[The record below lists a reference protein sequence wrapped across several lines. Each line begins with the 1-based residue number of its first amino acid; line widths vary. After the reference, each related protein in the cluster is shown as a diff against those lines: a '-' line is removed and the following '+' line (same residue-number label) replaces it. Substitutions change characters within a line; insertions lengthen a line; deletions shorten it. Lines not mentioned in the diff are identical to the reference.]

1 MFDDIYRTR
10 ARMAAALQV
19 VHGDQTADHGVEDAF
34 EYLVALLVQNGG
46 IGHQM
51 ADLAHE
57 QQRASVQ
64 RLRVALEISIGAVLV
79 QGAGEGLAAFVDF
92 FGKIALHQP
101 KPVAIGADFIPG
113 VDSGDGVRE
122 IDDGGQGG
130 FHQNIFD
137 AGAILL
143 AYRVRRIDLKFEVQ
157 AVVAEHNGL
166 RRIGLAAKADRSE
179 EHTSELQSLMRIPY
193 AVFCLKTQKTT

>member
-51 ADLAHE
+51 TDIAHE

-64 RLRVALEISIGAVLV
+64 RLRVAMEISIGAVLV
-79 QGAGEGLAAFVDF
+79 QGEGEGLSPFVDF
-92 FGKIALHQP
+92 FVKIALNKP
-101 KPVAIGADFIPG
+101 PPVAIGFEFLPG
-113 VDSGDGVRE
+113 LDTKHGRAYGRASG
-122 IDDGGQGG
+122 
-130 FHQNIFD
+130 
-137 AGAILL
+137 
-143 AYRVRRIDLKFEVQ
+143 
-157 AVVAEHNGL
+157 
-166 RRIGLAAKADRSE
+166 
-179 EHTSELQSLMRIPY
+179 
-193 AVFCLKTQKTT
+193 